1 MKNKFDIIV
10 IGGGHAG
17 IEASYVAANMGC
29 DTALVS
35 MSVKTMGKPSC
46 NPSIGGTAKGHIVK
60 EIDALGGEMGKAI
73 DRTGIQFRILNT
85 HKGPA
90 VRSSRAQADRE
101 KYRLYIKE
109 VLENQSNLDLKQG
122 IVEKIIVKN
131 GVVVDIRRQYDTIEV
146 DVQCPPDTIR
156 VYQEVEVPTYV
167 PEKKEKNIGKGALLG
182 FIFALVIVKITGAV
196 LRK

>member
-1 MKNKFDIIV
+1 
-10 IGGGHAG
+10 
-17 IEASYVAANMGC
+17 MGRTVRTNRT
-29 DTALVS
+29 TAVQHRQPRGVRFLWLVS
-35 MSVKTMGKPSC
+35 IALLISSC
-46 NPSIGGTAKGHIVK
+46 SAKYHLNRAIAKDPSIV
-60 EIDALGGEMGKAI
+60 
-73 DRTGIQFRILNT
+73 LNT
-85 HKGPA
+85 TVRVDTTIITKSVA
-90 VRSSRAQADRE
+90 VRDTI
-101 KYRLYIKE
+101 KIKE
-109 VLENQSNLDLKQG
+109 VDTIQ
-122 IVEKIIVKN
+122 IVKN